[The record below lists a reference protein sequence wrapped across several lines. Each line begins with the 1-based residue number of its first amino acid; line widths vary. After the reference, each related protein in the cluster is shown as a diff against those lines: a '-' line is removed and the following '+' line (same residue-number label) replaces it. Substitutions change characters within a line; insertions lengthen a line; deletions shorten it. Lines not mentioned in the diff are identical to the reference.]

1 MSSMRRVL
9 TNALL
14 IALLMTGSALG
25 ADAPDFRNVRWGMTM
40 DEVNAAETEVG
51 LRAVTG
57 YSTLAGDCV
66 VAGHPVSVFYE
77 FTDSQLS
84 EAFYAFLDAH
94 TNDNLYIDD
103 FEDLRQL
110 LTLKYG
116 PPAVDTAVWKRN
128 LYRNDPDK
136 RGFAVLCGDLKL
148 RAEWDAPRTRVVLYL
163 TGDNYKAYLWLT
175 YTSKVT
181 ATANPDLRGL

>member
-9 TNALL
+9 TSALL

-110 LTLKYG
+110 LTL
-116 PPAVDTAVWKRN
+116 
-128 LYRNDPDK
+128 RNDPDK